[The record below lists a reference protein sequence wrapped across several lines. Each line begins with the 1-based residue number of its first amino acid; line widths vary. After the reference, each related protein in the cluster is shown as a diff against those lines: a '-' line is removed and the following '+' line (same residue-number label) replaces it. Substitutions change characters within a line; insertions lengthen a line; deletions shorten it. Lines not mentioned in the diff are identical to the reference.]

1 MWQKQWGWCDVG
13 SIDFN
18 INNISIIANKFGQ
31 IEVLSFLFSEK
42 TPLNLPI
49 IEARS
54 ELIDIAVWVAMFYQI
69 EDYKNLRWSIHDD
82 DSVLI

>member
-54 ELIDIAVWVAMFYQI
+54 ELIDIAVEVAIVFIKLKIIKIWVGAYMTMIQC
-69 EDYKNLRWSIHDD
+69 
-82 DSVLI
+82 

>member
-54 ELIDIAVWVAMFYQI
+54 ELIDIAVEVAIVFIKLKIIKICDWAYMTMIQC
-69 EDYKNLRWSIHDD
+69 
-82 DSVLI
+82 